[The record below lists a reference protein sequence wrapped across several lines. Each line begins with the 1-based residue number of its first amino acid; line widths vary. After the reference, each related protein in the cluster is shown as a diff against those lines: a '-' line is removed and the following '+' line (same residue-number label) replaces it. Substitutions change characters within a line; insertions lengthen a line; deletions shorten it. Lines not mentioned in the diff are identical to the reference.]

1 MRILDEYYGL
11 SRLFKIELKLI
22 IVIKENVIN
31 LLVMSYWFISNEL
44 LI

>member
-1 MRILDEYYGL
+1 MRILDEYYRL